1 MIKNIV
7 FDFGGVLVDW
17 NPHYLFDSYLGSN
30 DKADWFLS
38 NICTHTWIRQM
49 DAGKTFDKGVEELA
63 AQYPDWADAIYTYRN
78 RWREMISG
86 LIPGMEDYVKQ
97 LKHEGYHVYGLSNW
111 VKETFDIVEHEFSVF
126 QELEGMVISGREGV
140 IKPFPEIYQLLLTRY
155 QLKADECV
163 FIDDVLEN
171 VEGARAIGMQGILFR
186 GLDDLKKEI
195 NNLI

>member
-17 NPHYLFDSYLGSN
+17 NPHYLFDSFLGSR

-49 DAGKTFDKGVEELA
+49 DAGKTFDQGVAELA
-63 AQYPDWADAIYTYRN
+63 AQHPDWADAIYTYRS

-86 LIPGMEDYVKQ
+86 LMPGMEDYVKE
-97 LKHEGYHVYGLSNW
+97 LKREGYHVYGLSNW
-111 VKETFDIVEHEFSVF
+111 VKETFDIVEQEFSVF

-140 IKPFPEIYQLLLTRY
+140 IKPFPEIYRLLLTRY
-155 QLKADECV
+155 NLQADECV
-163 FIDDVLEN
+163 FVDDVAEN
-171 VEGARAIGMQGILFR
+171 VEGARAVGMQGILFR
-186 GLDDLKKEI
+186 GLDNLRNEI
-195 NNLI
+195 NQL